1 MNRFECS
8 GPQRKNAI
16 KTFEIFI
23 MKKMILQ
30 MKYFENTWKK
40 ENPMAT
46 IPNIEWA
53 NTAGSSSGIQ
63 VQFSSDNM
71 IKKEMIDMMGTHIIA
86 GLCTTNQNLTPHNF
100 VFGSRYL

>member
-8 GPQRKNAI
+8 GPHRKNAI

-40 ENPMAT
+40 ENPMAK
-46 IPNIEWA
+46 IPNIE
-53 NTAGSSSGIQ
+53 
-63 VQFSSDNM
+63 
-71 IKKEMIDMMGTHIIA
+71 
-86 GLCTTNQNLTPHNF
+86 
-100 VFGSRYL
+100 